1 MKKYILLFISLNLLV
16 SCSQNE
22 IDIDNNYSFDGR
34 GGIKCEVDG
43 VLLKPSTAIIYGNA
57 TLNSDTTTDGI
68 PFMSLSFHNNN
79 QSTGLG
85 FQYIRIFLNDVDYRD
100 DLTGLIFE
108 LGSEENNESYGEYGV
123 GEFGDGATNENYV
136 GELEVIFH
144 DVDERILGGTFWYDV
159 ENSNGEIREIRNG
172 EFDMKIW

>member
-1 MKKYILLFISLNLLV
+1 MKKYFLLFLIINLFI

-22 IDIDNNYSFDGR
+22 IDIDDSYSFNGR

-57 TLNSDTTTDGI
+57 SLNSDSTLEGI
-68 PFMSLSFHNNN
+68 PFMSLSFHNSN

-85 FQYIRIFLNDVDYRD
+85 FQVIRILLNDVDSRD

-108 LGSEENNESYGEYGV
+108 LKNEENGESYGEYSV
-123 GEFGDGATNENYV
+123 GGFGDGATNDVYV
-136 GELEVIFH
+136 GELEVIYH

-159 ENSNGEIREIRNG
+159 VNTNGEIREIRNG